1 MKKIVSI
8 LLLCLL
14 SMGSAWASVH
24 VSGTI
29 RYASPYK
36 GTRNSGYAIWTHRQK
51 SAYAGMASMPQA
63 SMSSAN
69 VGMMSTGRS
78 SNNQSRSIN
87 YSATGAGA
95 FGIITCATGIRGGVT
110 TKQTAAMMS
119 TSGPNRAGVRRA
131 KKDNLDPSGNPDW
144 LPDCG
149 CYWYEE
155 GGIWHCVNC
164 SYTIDPND
172 IFDGDYPDHCDCD
185 PCRCPITDGWQVWLF
200 MGTLAAAYALY
211 KRRASHR
218 TVMSVMVARCSRD

>member
-78 SNNQSRSIN
+78 SNNQSRGIN

-119 TSGPNRAGVRRA
+119 TSEPNRAGVRRA

-149 CYWYEE
+149 CYWYYDEE
-155 GGIWHCVNC
+155 EKVWKCTVC
-164 SYTIDPND
+164 DCTVDE
-172 IFDGDYPDHCDCD
+172 FDDQDHCDCN
-185 PCRCPITDGWQVWLF
+185 PCQCPIEWDWSVCAFISLLCF
-200 MGTLAAAYALY
+200 VYIAYK
-211 KRRASHR
+211 KRQK
-218 TVMSVMVARCSRD
+218 MSNL

>member
-1 MKKIVSI
+1 
-8 LLLCLL
+8 
-14 SMGSAWASVH
+14 MGSAWASVH

-119 TSGPNRAGVRRA
+119 ASASASAPQRFGA
-131 KKDNLDPSGNPDW
+131 KKGGTNTSGNPDW

-149 CYWYEE
+149 CYWYYDD
-155 GGIWHCVNC
+155 VNEVWRC
-164 SYTIDPND
+164 TACDCTLTD
-172 IFDGDYPDHCDCD
+172 DDLLDGPEQCECD
-185 PCRCPITDGWQVWLF
+185 PCRCPIEWDWSV
-200 MGTLAAAYALY
+200 LAFVSLLSLIYIAYK
-211 KRRASHR
+211 KRQK
-218 TVMSVMVARCSRD
+218 MSNL

>member
-1 MKKIVSI
+1 
-8 LLLCLL
+8 
-14 SMGSAWASVH
+14 MGSAWASVH

-78 SNNQSRSIN
+78 SNRQSGSIN

-110 TKQTAAMMS
+110 TKQTAAAM
-119 TSGPNRAGVRRA
+119 TARASAPQRFGA
-131 KKDNLDPSGNPDW
+131 KKGGDGGEGGGDIEG
-144 LPDCG
+144 LPNCG
-149 CYWYEE
+149 CYWYYDE
-155 GGIWHCVNC
+155 VNEVWRC
-164 SYTIDPND
+164 TVCDCTITDD
-172 IFDGDYPDHCDCD
+172 DFLDGPVDHCGCD
-185 PCRCPITDGWQVWLF
+185 PCRCPIEWDWSV
-200 MGTLAAAYALY
+200 LAFISLLCFVYIAYK
-211 KRRASHR
+211 KRQK
-218 TVMSVMVARCSRD
+218 MSNL

>member
-1 MKKIVSI
+1 
-8 LLLCLL
+8 
-14 SMGSAWASVH
+14 MGSAWASVH

-110 TKQTAAMMS
+110 TKQTAAAM
-119 TSGPNRAGVRRA
+119 TARASAPQRFGA
-131 KKDNLDPSGNPDW
+131 KKSGGAGGGDVEG
-144 LPDCG
+144 LPNCG
-149 CYWYEE
+149 CYWYYDEE
-155 GGIWHCVNC
+155 NGVWRCTVC
-164 SYTIDPND
+164 DCTITDD
-172 IFDGDYPDHCDCD
+172 DLLDGPVENCDCD

>member
-78 SNNQSRSIN
+78 SKNQSRGVN

-119 TSGPNRAGVRRA
+119 TSEPNRAGVRRA
-131 KKDNLDPSGNPDW
+131 KKDNPYPHGNPDD

-149 CYWYEE
+149 CYWYYDE
-155 GGIWHCVNC
+155 V
-164 SYTIDPND
+164 
-172 IFDGDYPDHCDCD
+172 DGVWKCTVCDCEID
-185 PCRCPITDGWQVWLF
+185 LYDGPVENCDCNPCQCPIEWDWSV
-200 MGTLAAAYALY
+200 LAFISLLCFVYIAYK
-211 KRRASHR
+211 KRQK
-218 TVMSVMVARCSRD
+218 MSNL

>member
-1 MKKIVSI
+1 
-8 LLLCLL
+8 
-14 SMGSAWASVH
+14 MGSAWASVH

-78 SNNQSRSIN
+78 SKNQSRGIN

-131 KKDNLDPSGNPDW
+131 KKDNPYPHGNPDD

-149 CYWYEE
+149 CYWYYDEDA
-155 GGIWHCVNC
+155 GFWKCTVC
-164 SYTIDPND
+164 DCKIDLY
-172 IFDGDYPDHCDCD
+172 DGPVEQCDCD
-185 PCRCPITDGWQVWLF
+185 PCQCPIEWDWSV
-200 MGTLAAAYALY
+200 LAFISLLCFVYIAYK
-211 KRRASHR
+211 KRQK
-218 TVMSVMVARCSRD
+218 MSNL

>member
-1 MKKIVSI
+1 
-8 LLLCLL
+8 
-14 SMGSAWASVH
+14 MGSAWASVH

-63 SMSSAN
+63 SMGSAN

-78 SNNQSRSIN
+78 SNRQSGSIN

-110 TKQTAAMMS
+110 TKQTAAAMTARASAPQRFGARKGGPS
-119 TSGPNRAGVRRA
+119 TPE
-131 KKDNLDPSGNPDW
+131 NPDW

-164 SYTIDPND
+164 DCTIDPND
-172 IFDGDYPDHCDCD
+172 IFDGDYPDHCDCN
-185 PCRCPITDGWQVWLF
+185 PCQCPITDGWQVWLF

-218 TVMSVMVARCSRD
+218 TVMSVMVREMLAGLIAKR

>member
-1 MKKIVSI
+1 
-8 LLLCLL
+8 
-14 SMGSAWASVH
+14 MGSAWASVH

-78 SNNQSRSIN
+78 SNNQSRGIN

-95 FGIITCATGIRGGVT
+95 FGIITSATGIRGGVT

-119 TSGPNRAGVRRA
+119 TSEPNRAGVRRA
-131 KKDNLDPSGNPDW
+131 KKDNPDPSGNPDG

-149 CYWYEE
+149 CYWYYDEDTGFWKCTVCDCE
-155 GGIWHCVNC
+155 
-164 SYTIDPND
+164 IDLY
-172 IFDGDYPDHCDCD
+172 DGPVEHCDCN
-185 PCRCPITDGWQVWLF
+185 PCQCPIEWDWSV
-200 MGTLAAAYALY
+200 LAFISLLCFVYISY
-211 KRRASHR
+211 KKRQK
-218 TVMSVMVARCSRD
+218 MSNL

>member
-1 MKKIVSI
+1 
-8 LLLCLL
+8 
-14 SMGSAWASVH
+14 MGSAWASVH

-78 SNNQSRSIN
+78 SNNQSRGIN

-110 TKQTAAMMS
+110 TKQTAAAM
-119 TSGPNRAGVRRA
+119 TARASAPQRFGA
-131 KKDNLDPSGNPDW
+131 KKGGGTSTPENPDW

-149 CYWYEE
+149 CYWYYDEE
-155 GGIWHCVNC
+155 EKVWKCTVC
-164 SYTIDPND
+164 DCTVDE
-172 IFDGDYPDHCDCD
+172 FDDQDHCDCN
-185 PCRCPITDGWQVWLF
+185 PCQCPIEWDWSV
-200 MGTLAAAYALY
+200 LAFISLLCFVYISY
-211 KRRASHR
+211 KKRQK
-218 TVMSVMVARCSRD
+218 MSNL